1 MTTQTIRFFSVIT
14 LIFSLIVPS
23 TIANAVSPT
32 VNSLADTIAVDGM
45 CTLREAIQNAN
56 HNAATNADC
65 AAGSG
70 ADTITFSVSGT
81 ITLGSALP
89 TINDPAGLTL
99 DGTGQTVTIS
109 GGSAVRVLYAGDS
122 LTLNNMTIANGY
134 ATNGTVGGGIY
145 HCCSGTLTIA
155 NSTFSGN
162 RVDWEGRGGAI
173 YNSTGALTITNST
186 FSGNNA
192 TSSGGGIYNGSDTL
206 TITNSSFSGNIA
218 PGGAWATGGGGI
230 FNSGNGT
237 LTITNCTFSDNSA
250 TFSGGGGIY
259 CYDCTLSLTNS
270 TFSGNSAGAGG
281 GIYHMYNDRGTSTIT
296 NSTFS
301 GNSANGGGGI
311 FNGSGAALSIANSTF
326 SSNSAINGRGGGIFN
341 TNAILTMANSTFS
354 DNSASDSGGAIGNY
368 LGTMTLGN
376 TIVANSVSGGNC
388 GGPITNGGSNMD
400 DGTTCGWGS
409 ASGSTSSTN
418 PLLGVLTGSPAYFPL
433 NSGSPAIDTGD
444 DVVCAAWPVNNQSQ
458 NGLSRPQGAHCDIG
472 SYESVDTTPP
482 MVQTITRA
490 DTNPTSAAS
499 VYFAV
504 TFSEAVIGVDTSD
517 FALAVTGVTGASITA
532 VGGGAGAYTVTVN
545 TGSDSGTIR
554 LDVVD
559 NDTIVD
565 MALNPLGGA
574 GAGNGSFTAGET
586 YSVRFY
592 RTYLPLI
599 FNTDTTLLP

>member
-1 MTTQTIRFFSVIT
+1 MKTQTIRFLLLIT
-14 LIFSLIVPS
+14 LIFSLLTPS
-23 TIANAVSPT
+23 TIAHAASLT
-32 VNSLADTIAVDGM
+32 VNSLADAIAVDGQ

-56 HNAATNADC
+56 NNAATNVDC
-65 AAGSG
+65 TAGSG
-70 ADTITFSVSGT
+70 ADTITFGVSGT
-81 ITLGSALP
+81 ITLGSTLP

-109 GGSAVRVLYAGDS
+109 GGNAVRVLYAGNS

-134 ATNGTVGGGIY
+134 ATTGTVGGGIY
-145 HCCSGTLTIA
+145 HCCSGTLTIT

-186 FSGNNA
+186 FSGNSA
-192 TSSGGGIYNGSDTL
+192 TNNGGGIYNDSDTL
-206 TITNSSFSGNIA
+206 TITNSSFSGNSA

-230 FNSGNGT
+230 FNSDDGT
-237 LTITNCTFSDNSA
+237 LSITNSTFSDNSA

-259 CYDCTLSLTNS
+259 CYDCTLS
-270 TFSGNSAGAGG
+270 
-281 GIYHMYNDRGTSTIT
+281 IT

-301 GNSANGGGGI
+301 GNSASGGGGIYHIYNDRGTSTITSSTFSGNSANRGGGI

-326 SSNSAINGRGGGIFN
+326 SSNSAINDRGGGIFN
-341 TNAILTMANSTFS
+341 TNAILTIANSTFS

-388 GGPITNGGSNMD
+388 IGTITNGGSNLD

-409 ASGSTSSTN
+409 ASGSMSSTN

-433 NSGSPAIDTGD
+433 SPGSPAIDNGD
-444 DVVCAAWPVNNQSQ
+444 DPICAAWPVNNQSQ
-458 NGLSRPQGAHCDIG
+458 NGLTRPQGAHCDIG

-482 MVQTITRA
+482 TVQTITRA

-499 VYFAV
+499 VHFIV
-504 TFSEAVIGVDTSD
+504 TFSEAVTGVDTSD
-517 FALAVTGVTGASITA
+517 FSLAVTGVTGASITA
-532 VGGGAGAYTVTVN
+532 VSGGATAYTVTVN
-545 TGSDSGTIR
+545 TGSGTGTIR

-565 MALNPLGGA
+565 LALNLLGGA
-574 GAGNGSFTAGET
+574 GAGNGSYTSGET
-586 YSVRFY
+586 YDVRFY
-592 RTYLPLI
+592 RTYLPLV
-599 FNTDTTLLP
+599 FKY